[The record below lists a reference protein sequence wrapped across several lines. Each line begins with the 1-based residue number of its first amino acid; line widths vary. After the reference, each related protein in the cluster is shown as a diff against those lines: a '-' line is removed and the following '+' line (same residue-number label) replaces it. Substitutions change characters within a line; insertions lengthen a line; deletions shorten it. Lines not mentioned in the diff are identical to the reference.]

1 MNVKNSHT
9 ASRNFVTGILL
20 LHEAMF
26 PNYNKE
32 RSMEGGFCDRSWVVE
47 VVDDEQKFKV
57 VISAG
62 RRMHKTILC
71 DL

>member
-32 RSMEGGFCDRSWVVE
+32 RSMEGGREGFVTGVGLLRLLMMNKSLRW
-47 VVDDEQKFKV
+47 
-57 VISAG
+57 
-62 RRMHKTILC
+62 
-71 DL
+71 